1 MPIEHHPLDQEFPE
15 YVPLMRQLHT
25 SDEEFRDMFE
35 EYHIL
40 DTKIYNI
47 DEDITPAADHYAE
60 DDRHALAIARDVLA
74 HLNRKKAPTVAT
86 QAPRSTRLGNAKD

>member
-15 YVPLMRQLHT
+15 YVPLMRQLHV

-35 EYHIL
+35 EYHVL

-60 DDRHALAIARDVLA
+60 DLKKRRVYLKDVLY
-74 HLNRKKAPTVAT
+74 RKLVA
-86 QAPRSTRLGNAKD
+86 ARRA

>member
-15 YVPLMRQLHT
+15 YVPPMRQLHV

-35 EYHIL
+35 EYHVL

-60 DDRHALAIARDVLA
+60 DLKKRRVYLKDVLY
-74 HLNRKKAPTVAT
+74 RKLVA
-86 QAPRSTRLGNAKD
+86 ARSA